1 MNFTKFKHLF
11 LLLGITLFSTLLFWG
26 AFYFHIPSKIGMGD
40 VSMETIWANYDGP
53 NYLAIA
59 KCGYN
64 RDCLRQNFALPMP
77 LEYYPA
83 HFPGFPALIYIFD
96 NLGLSG
102 PNAMLAVTLLSSLF
116 LTIISYLFFNLF
128 FSNNKSFILSFIL
141 LFFPARLFIL
151 RQIGSPEPLF
161 LASILASIYF
171 FKNKK
176 YFISA
181 LFVALTQSLKS
192 PGIILFI
199 AFGLHWLLTFIKTKQ
214 LNFAKY
220 AWYLLTPILI
230 FGIFNL
236 YYLQTGDFW
245 AYFHSGDNIHL
256 SFIPYSVF
264 MSHNVWI
271 DTVWLEDVIYI
282 FGIALVALFS
292 LYHRFKSSI
301 IFIFPLLFTV
311 ATIFVGHRDISR
323 YISPVY
329 PFIILSLGKYLTK
342 KRILLVFILLLPAVI
357 FYSLNFVA
365 GNAAPI
371 SNWAPYL

>member
-11 LLLGITLFSTLLFWG
+11 LILSITFASTIFFWG
-26 AFYFHIPSKIGMGD
+26 AFYFNVPGRLGMGD

-96 NLGLSG
+96 NCGLSG

-151 RQIGSPEPLF
+151 RQI

-199 AFGLHWLLTFIKTKQ
+199 AFGLHWFLTFIKTKQ

>member
-1 MNFTKFKHLF
+1 MNFIKFKHLI
-11 LLLGITLFSTLLFWG
+11 LLLALTLGSTLLFWV
-26 AFYFHIPSKIGMGD
+26 AFYFNIPGKFGMGS

-64 RDCLRQNFALPMP
+64 KDCLRTNFALPMP

-83 HFPGFPALIYIFD
+83 HFPAFPALIYIV
-96 NLGLSG
+96 NQLGLSG
-102 PNAMLAVTLLSSLF
+102 PNSMLFVTLLSSLF
-116 LTIISYLFFNLF
+116 LTTISYLFFNLY
-128 FSNNKSFILSFIL
+128 FSANKSFILSLIL
-141 LFFPARLFIL
+141 LFFPARLFVL

-161 LASILASIYF
+161 IASILASIYF
-171 FKNKK
+171 FKTKK

-181 LFVALTQSLKS
+181 LFAVLTQSLKS
-192 PGIILFI
+192 PGVILFA
-199 AFGLHWLLTFIKTKQ
+199 AFGLHWLITFIKTKQ
-214 LNFAKY
+214 LNIGKY
-220 AWYLLTPILI
+220 VWYLLSPITALVI
-230 FGIFNL
+230 FYV

-271 DTVWLEDVIYI
+271 NTVWLEDVIYI
-282 FGIALVALFS
+282 FAFALIALFS
-292 LYHRFKSSI
+292 LHHKYKSSLV
-301 IFIFPLLFTV
+301 FIFPLLFTI

-323 YISPVY
+323 YIAPVY

-342 KRILLVFILLLPAVI
+342 KRIMLVFVLLLPAVI
-357 FYSLNFVA
+357 LYSLNFIA

-371 SNWAPYL
+371 GNWAPYL

>member
-1 MNFTKFKHLF
+1 
-11 LLLGITLFSTLLFWG
+11 
-26 AFYFHIPSKIGMGD
+26 MGN

-53 NYLAIA
+53 NYLAIS

-83 HFPGFPALIYIFD
+83 HFPGFPALIYIV
-96 NLGLSG
+96 NQLGISG
-102 PNAMLAVTLLSSLF
+102 PNSMLTVTLLSSLF
-116 LTIISYLFFNLF
+116 LTTISYLFFNLY
-128 FSNNKSFILSFIL
+128 FSANKSFILSLIL
-141 LFFPARLFIL
+141 LFFPGRLLIL
-151 RQIGSPEPLF
+151 RLIGSPEPLF

-181 LFVALTQSLKS
+181 LFVILTQSLKS
-192 PGIILFI
+192 PGLILI
-199 AFGLHWLLTFIKTKQ
+199 AAFGLHWLITFIKTKQ
-214 LNFAKY
+214 INFAKY
-220 AWYLLTPILI
+220 CWYLFSPVVVLAI
-230 FGIFNL
+230 FYI

-271 DTVWLEDVIYI
+271 NTVWLEDVIYI
-282 FGIALVALFS
+282 FGIAFVALFS
-292 LYHRFKSSI
+292 LHHKFKLSI
-301 IFIFPLLFTV
+301 IFLFPLLFTV

-342 KRILLVFILLLPAVI
+342 KRILLVFVLLIPAVI